1 MGLSFCQSPIKKLA
15 ILIQFKQSVI
25 ECIDKHRIK
34 ESESEKKE
42 ESESDDLNDL
52 NDFNESDEDLISLC
66 DSISSDEEIQKNDL
80 RNKQVLISSDDMIPL
95 FCFILVQSKI
105 QSICAEIAFMSDFM
119 NEEEK
124 QMKAGYYLTT
134 LRAATSALRDNKLP
148 I

>member
-1 MGLSFCQSPIKKLA
+1 MGRRCHHQNDANLYKIFIKSQQFKMANYSISKQLQIDNNNNCNSVPFESSIALLWNLSFCQSPIKKLA

-42 ESESDDLNDL
+42 ESESDDLNDF

-80 RNKQVLISSDDMIPL
+80 RNK
-95 FCFILVQSKI
+95 
-105 QSICAEIAFMSDFM
+105 
-119 NEEEK
+119 
-124 QMKAGYYLTT
+124 
-134 LRAATSALRDNKLP
+134 
-148 I
+148 